1 MTLYG
6 TTVVILSDLRAIG
19 AGLSG
24 NLQKI
29 CHPLIAG
36 WSLSTCTQWHKEL
49 LAVIIARL
57 LSNIYLAT
65 TTKKL
70 INV

>member
-1 MTLYG
+1 MALYG
-6 TTVVILSDLRAIG
+6 TTVVILSDLRDIG

-24 NLQKI
+24 NLKKI
-29 CHPLIAG
+29 CHPLIADR
-36 WSLSTCTQWHKEL
+36 SLSTCKRWYKEL
-49 LAVIIARL
+49 LAVIIARF